1 MLRVCCITPC
11 RAVPVLK
18 VSPPNPTSHQ
28 TVAGCLYVNLAD
40 VAIVIFFVP
49 FLPLTSQEWLLG
61 GVVSRRFASRRFV
74 FCKGCE
80 RPSLFSWRYHGQCL
94 VVVRS
99 TNACLLLCGI
109 VRVLV
114 AGLDRG
120 IVDISLGTFM
130 AGVMHGPSL
139 RTPLVCYC
147 HFSRSWRRAGFN

>member
-1 MLRVCCITPC
+1 MLHNSVPCSACTKGITPK
-11 RAVPVLK
+11 PNL
-18 VSPPNPTSHQ
+18 SPNSGGLPLRKFGRCCNRH
-28 TVAGCLYVNLAD
+28 
-40 VAIVIFFVP
+40 FFCS

-147 HFSRSWRRAGFN
+147 HFSRSWRRAGLVN